1 VTAKERRMSEEAEDR
16 VYDDSD
22 EENEDREAGLA

>member
-1 VTAKERRMSEEAEDR
+1 VKVMEEDEEAEDR